1 MKKLS
6 RRSFLALSGSAALLM
21 AVNPLMANAA
31 ITEPEL
37 KSYYVAPIGESGTI
51 QLDNSEHGTITI
63 RPDTP
68 IQGRANGDPVIHGTY
83 TVEYNSIGSHFEYKV
98 DTNSSYK
105 ITAAY
110 DLDYTTVHEILSH
123 SRYNLPADASCYIAD
138 ASYYIASDML
148 EFLSLNPLLYSIL
161 TFLSLMLH
169 LFPYG

>member
-63 RPDTP
+63 RQTLRFRDEQMAIPLSTVLIRLNTTP
-68 IQGRANGDPVIHGTY
+68 SVR
-83 TVEYNSIGSHFEYKV
+83 
-98 DTNSSYK
+98 
-105 ITAAY
+105 
-110 DLDYTTVHEILSH
+110 ILSTRLTLTVAIK
-123 SRYNLPADASCYIAD
+123 SQPPMTWTIRRF
-138 ASYYIASDML
+138 MR
-148 EFLSLNPLLYSIL
+148 FSLIV
-161 TFLSLMLH
+161 LH
-169 LFPYG
+169 THRLWRA

>member
-68 IQGRANGDPVIHGTY
+68 IQGRAKG
-83 TVEYNSIGSHFEYKV
+83 
-98 DTNSSYK
+98 
-105 ITAAY
+105 A
-110 DLDYTTVHEILSH
+110 
-123 SRYNLPADASCYIAD
+123 SR
-138 ASYYIASDML
+138 
-148 EFLSLNPLLYSIL
+148 
-161 TFLSLMLH
+161 
-169 LFPYG
+169 